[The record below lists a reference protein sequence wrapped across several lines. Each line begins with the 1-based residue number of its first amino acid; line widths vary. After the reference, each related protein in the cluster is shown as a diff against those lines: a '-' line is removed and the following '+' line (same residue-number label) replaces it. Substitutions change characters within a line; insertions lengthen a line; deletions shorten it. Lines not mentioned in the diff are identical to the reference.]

1 MASTA
6 RAPDRRKFQREKHR
20 VPCDLV
26 IDGKA
31 STGFVT
37 DLSPRGLFVQT
48 SVTASEGTA
57 VALRLREPDRDP
69 VELRARVARLRRAH
83 RAMVA
88 VTTPGLG
95 LEVVQAPESF
105 YALLQRHG
113 H

>member
-1 MASTA
+1 MASPVRQA
-6 RAPDRRKFQREKHR
+6 DRRKFRREKHR

-26 IDGKA
+26 IDGKS

-37 DLSPRGLFVQT
+37 DFSPRGLFVQT
-48 SVTASEGTA
+48 SLTAAEGTP
-57 VALRLREPDRDP
+57 VSVRMREPEGEAI
-69 VELRARVARLRRAH
+69 ELKARVARVRRAH

-95 LEVVQAPESF
+95 LEVLQAPEAF
-105 YALLQRHG
+105 FALLERHG

>member
-1 MASTA
+1 MASPA
-6 RAPDRRKFQREKHR
+6 RHPDRRKFPRDKHR

-26 IDGKA
+26 IEGEA

-48 SVTASEGTA
+48 SVTAAEGTP
-57 VALRLREPDRDP
+57 VTVRMREPDGQSI
-69 VELRARVARLRRAH
+69 ELHARVARVRRAH

-95 LEVVQAPESF
+95 LEVLQAPEEF
-105 YALLQRHG
+105 FALIQRYG
-113 H
+113 R